1 MATDRAST
9 GHRFVF
15 TMAALAIAIGSIA
28 LSSAVYWYGHPIAGV
43 LVDANALVSNIGLSH
58 WDGDR
63 KGLRF
68 PDQVLEVDGISLAVP
83 GGGTRAK
90 RFDRAV
96 EDAALAGRISVSVR
110 VATSKGERQLDL
122 NIHRLEPVAWWT
134 FGGGL
139 FFSAALY
146 AIAGLVALWVS
157 RAALARSF
165 GSFALSSSLFLFTLF
180 DFHTSRILVPLFYL
194 GFALLPVGLVMVPLR
209 LPDDVRLLT
218 RFPWLERAVYIMALA
233 WASAMIAAYWLG
245 SGATRVLQDLW
256 TMLFAA
262 SFLFCVGA
270 VLVRFFRASGTRRD
284 ILRALIIAI
293 GPVYAVIGVFW
304 AILPLGAWK
313 IVAEVIAFPALS
325 LSPIAIAY
333 AFVRHDLFGSRAL
346 LSRILT
352 NLLIGAVVSVLA
364 IGLGSELAAQF
375 GVSFSGALLAA
386 TVTGVAVAVTVP
398 LSLRATERLLFRSR
412 AAYKP
417 TIEQLSEE
425 LTSITS
431 PSDVARAMERTVRRW
446 LPCDSVEVSLAENVS
461 WLRSTEAMAA
471 DSGVRKVPVEQSGM
485 NELSLAI
492 RFADKDLGTL
502 VVGPKRG
509 GALFTHDDIDLLRTI
524 VNQGALALAH
534 AQAYQELEQRR
545 RQQAAAWRGER
556 EALVETVA
564 AEIAHEVRFPI
575 NFFRTVFE
583 RAARGRPLQP
593 LDVDIGREEVERL
606 ERLLAGLRRLAAHR
620 LQRRPIS
627 LAELCEHAEVL
638 LRDALGKRKIALEFE
653 LDAAIRCDVDHA
665 TQILVNLLSNALEAA
680 PDAEIGI
687 TWTKL
692 PTGGVLQVWDTGPG
706 FVGDPARLF
715 APWYTTKPRGT
726 GLGLSIT
733 QRLVKGHGWS
743 IEVARR
749 EGKTIFSLQIPATDV
764 VASEW
769 TRQQA
774 SDGRAEV
781 A

>member
-1 MATDRAST
+1 MANERAAPSHWLVYAIAT
-9 GHRFVF
+9 
-15 TMAALAIAIGSIA
+15 AAIALAAVA
-28 LSSAVYWYGHPIAGV
+28 LSRGVRWYGHPVAGV
-43 LVDANALVSNIGLSH
+43 LVDANAIVSALGLSH

-63 KGLRF
+63 KRLKF
-68 PDQVLEVDGISLAVP
+68 PDQIIEVDGRSLEVP
-83 GGGTRAK
+83 GGGMRAAA
-90 RFDRAV
+90 FDQAV
-96 EDAALAGRISVSVR
+96 VEAADAGRSSVR
-110 VATSKGERQLDL
+110 VRVQTASGLQHLDL
-122 NIHRLEPVAWWT
+122 TIGKLEPVAWWT
-134 FGGGL
+134 FAGGL

-146 AIAGLVALWVS
+146 ALAGLIALWVS

-165 GSFALSSSLFLFTLF
+165 AAFALSTSLFLFTLF
-180 DFHTSRILVPLFYL
+180 DFHTTRQMVPLFYL
-194 GFALLPVGLVMVPLR
+194 SFALLPVGQVMVALR
-209 LPDDVRLLT
+209 LPDDAPIFKHVPR
-218 RFPWLERAVYIMALA
+218 LERIAYAFALCYA
-233 WASAMIAAYWLG
+233 AAFMIAYWRGG
-245 SGATRVLQDLW
+245 STRTLQDIWSMVLP
-256 TMLFAA
+256 TAT
-262 SFLFCVGA
+262 LFCVGG

-293 GPVYAVIGVFW
+293 GPVYGVIGAFI
-304 AILPLGAWK
+304 ALLPSGAWK
-313 IVAEVIAFPALS
+313 LVTEMIAFPALS
-325 LSPIAIAY
+325 LTPIAIAY

-346 LSRILT
+346 LSRLLT
-352 NLLIGAVVSVLA
+352 NLLIGGVVAVIA
-364 IGLGSELAAQF
+364 IGLGSELAAQLGTPF
-375 GVSFSGALLAA
+375 YGALVAA
-386 TVTGVAVAVTVP
+386 TVTGLVTAIAVP
-398 LSLRATERLLFRSR
+398 LTFRIIERFLFRSR

-431 PSDVARAMERTVRRW
+431 PADVARAMERTVRRW
-446 LPCDSVEVSLAENVS
+446 LPCDSVEVSLAENIS
-461 WLRSTEAMAA
+461 WLRSTEPMAS
-471 DSGVRKVPVEQSGM
+471 DSGVRKVAVEQSGL

-492 RFADKDLGTL
+492 RFSDKDLGTL

-638 LRDALGKRKIALEFE
+638 LRDALGSRKITLDFE
-653 LDAAIRCDVDHA
+653 QDAAIRCDVDHA

-680 PDAEIGI
+680 PDAQIGI
-687 TWTKL
+687 TWSKQTL
-692 PTGGVLQVWDTGPG
+692 GGVLQVWDTGPG

-743 IEVARR
+743 IEVAQR